1 MSFKKA
7 QKRFRKANR
16 ERSQPAHRQ
25 QLGLLEKKKDYVK
38 RARDYNAKKEQLRE
52 LQERAS
58 LKNPD
63 EFYFGMQRLEMEDG
77 KLVERAG
84 PGTAAGEGASKSG
97 MSEEQLRALKRH
109 DHTYLTVELQKERLK
124 LAKMQAELQFVGA
137 VRPAHHTVFV
147 EDEEEAQRFDAAE
160 FFDTAP
166 ELVGRFHNRPRR
178 RQLEEEEAAEE
189 PEEAREKKQRR
200 YRELESRSKRRAI
213 LEEMVGTVELQKKL
227 MDGGAPRRKVKNP
240 TTGEEVY
247 KWDYVRKR

>member
-7 QKRFRKANR
+7 QARFRKANK

-63 EFYFGMQRLEMEDG
+63 EFYFGMQRLGMADG
-77 KLVERAG
+77 KLVTRDEAG
-84 PGTAAGEGASKSG
+84 GEGASKSG
-97 MSEEQLRALKRH
+97 LTEEQLRALKRH
-109 DHTYLTVELQKERLK
+109 DHAYLTVELQKERLK
-124 LAKMQAELQFVGA
+124 LARMQAELQFVGA
-137 VRPAHHTVFV
+137 VRPARHTVFV
-147 EDEEEAQRFDAAE
+147 EDEDEAERFDAAE

-189 PEEAREKKQRR
+189 PEEVREKRQKR
-200 YRELESRSKRRAI
+200 YRELESRTKRRAL